1 VRIRCCSHGA
11 NWKYPSGDTSRSGP
25 GYAFVTMSRVEE
37 AMACEAAYR
46 EGAYLPFKHPGSKVG
61 FGKESEGLMPTP
73 PAPSNDEPPAG
84 GERGTEGIEVPNGEF
99 CSFIIGKGGAAISQL
114 QKKSGCVV
122 DVMPESKTAGRERAA
137 VRRVQLTGTA
147 QQRYKATALIR
158 ERLIYFNRLQA
169 GDREKEELASN
180 SEP

>member
-1 VRIRCCSHGA
+1 
-11 NWKYPSGDTSRSGP
+11 
-25 GYAFVTMSRVEE
+25 M
-37 AMACEAAYR
+37 
-46 EGAYLPFKHPGSKVG
+46 
-61 FGKESEGLMPTP
+61 
-73 PAPSNDEPPAG
+73 
-84 GERGTEGIEVPNGEF
+84 PNGEF
-99 CSFIIGKGGAAISQL
+99 CSFIIGKGGAAITQL

-122 DVMPESKTAGRERAA
+122 DVMPENKTAGRERAA

>member
-1 VRIRCCSHGA
+1 
-11 NWKYPSGDTSRSGP
+11 
-25 GYAFVTMSRVEE
+25 
-37 AMACEAAYR
+37 MACEAAYR

-147 QQRYKATALIR
+147 QQRYKAALIR